1 MQAIACSPVFKITP
15 YMKRFFF
22 LALLSTF
29 SGLAAQSGDS
39 LQRRSQYHADASVYT
54 MMPWIYDTKLEP
66 YIPGFKLAYG
76 VINQRSKHKFR
87 DWEFSAGV
95 THLQSPMVAIYSS
108 SDGNYPPNWTP
119 TFLGYGRYKY
129 HYGDIAFQYRFGHYA
144 AKSKSDFYWS
154 WGPGVQSVFLWSYKP
169 LQKPSIYKDQP
180 NAFGNV
186 VVARGFRPA
195 LAVTGEC
202 GFLLGAA
209 EKKYRYRVSFFGSVQ
224 LTPSY
229 WDVSGNSSAFPVSGG
244 LRAGIIANK
253 KAVRDTSGNF
263 LPQYPAKK
271 RFAVYAEAGG
281 PGLGISANLEV
292 KFAESAD
299 RLFSFYG
306 RGGVSYVFDSSPGSF
321 IGMHTAIGRK
331 KWQFDAGACYTAIDR
346 ENALVLSLGARYT
359 GNKGFFFR
367 PAFTPVFY
375 SRILPW
381 GGVSAGYTFS
391 CKKKNNS

>member
-1 MQAIACSPVFKITP
+1 
-15 YMKRFFF
+15 MKRFFF
-22 LALLSTF
+22 LALLF
-29 SGLAAQSGDS
+29 SFSCLYAQSGDS
-39 LQRRSQYHADASVYT
+39 LQRKSQYHVDASVYT
-54 MMPWIYDTKLEP
+54 MIPWTYDTRLEP

-76 VINQRSKHKFR
+76 GINQRGKNKFR
-87 DWEFSAGV
+87 DWEINAGV
-95 THLQSPMVAIYSS
+95 THLQSPMVEVYSKP
-108 SDGNYPPNWTP
+108 DGHYNPPNWTP
-119 TFLGYGRYKY
+119 TLLGYARYKY
-129 HYGDIAFQYRFGHYA
+129 HYGDVAFQYRFGHYA
-144 AKSKSDFYWS
+144 KNSKSDFYWS

-169 LQKPSIYKDQP
+169 VQQPSMYDDQP
-180 NAFGNV
+180 NSFGNIV
-186 VVARGFRPA
+186 VIRGLMPA
-195 LAVTGEC
+195 LAVAGEC
-202 GFLLGAA
+202 GFLFGSA

-229 WDVSGNSSAFPVSGG
+229 WNNSYQAGAGNSGSFPVSGG

-253 KAVRDTSGNF
+253 KTVRDTSGNF
-263 LPQYPAKK
+263 LPQYSAKK

-306 RGGVSYVFDSSPGSF
+306 RGGISYLFDSSPGSF
-321 IGMHTAIGRK
+321 IGMHTAIGRR

-375 SRILPW
+375 SRFIPW
-381 GGVSAGYTFS
+381 GGVSAGYAWS
-391 CKKKNNS
+391 CKKKKKP